1 MHALQRR
8 FEAEIRE
15 MVEVCHALAQRQYAT
30 SHGGNV
36 SWRVEPEAVLIT
48 PTTLPKGKTGF
59 NDIVVVGMDRKTR
72 FAAAGRRATGEA
84 PIHLGILEKR
94 PDIASI
100 IHAHP
105 PWMTALALSRPEL
118 LAKAYLPEPTFEV
131 GPIAQVKYAQPLTEE
146 LARNFEPVI
155 QTHNAFLMRN
165 HGALMLSIAGAQRCF
180 DLLEMIEVT
189 AKSVAIAEMLGGA
202 KPLNRRQV
210 RGLDE
215 TLRAR
220 KLRLPGAPGQVRNLA
235 DLYS

>member
-15 MVEVCHALAQRQYAT
+15 MVEVCHALAQRQYTT

-36 SWRVEPEAVLIT
+36 SWRVGPEAVLVT
-48 PTTLPKGKTGF
+48 PTTVHKGRIRF
-59 NDIVVVGMDRKTR
+59 DDIVVVGMDRKTR
-72 FAAAGRRATGEA
+72 FAAAGRRATGEM

-118 LAKAYLPEPTFEV
+118 LAQPYLPEPTFEV
-131 GPIAQVKYAQPLTEE
+131 GPVASVKYAQPLTEA
-146 LARNFEPVI
+146 LARSFDPVI

-165 HGALMLSIAGAQRCF
+165 HGALMLCVGGAQRCF
-180 DLLEMIEVT
+180 DLLEMMEVT
-189 AKSVAIAEMLGGA
+189 AKSIAIAEMLSGA
-202 KPLNRRQV
+202 KRLNRKQV
-210 RGLDE
+210 RELNE
-215 TLRAR
+215 TARAR
-220 KLRLPGAPGQVRNLA
+220 NFRLPGAPGKVKDLA
-235 DLYS
+235 DLF